1 MELFLFGSLA
11 CCLSF
16 HNPLAVL
23 AILLRLSLC
32 ALQQFPAIQQD
43 VSLQSSHYLIPDTE
57 ACLTSVSQKQMSFIS
72 QYTAE
77 DGTTIALTPATTAT
91 STTFFPLGMTEE
103 L

>member
-43 VSLQSSHYLIPDTE
+43 
-57 ACLTSVSQKQMSFIS
+57 KQMSFIS